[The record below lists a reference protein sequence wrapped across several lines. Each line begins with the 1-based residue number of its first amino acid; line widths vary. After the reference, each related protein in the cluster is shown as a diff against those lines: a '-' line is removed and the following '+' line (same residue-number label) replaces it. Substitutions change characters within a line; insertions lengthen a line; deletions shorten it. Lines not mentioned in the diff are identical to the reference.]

1 MTPNNGVAF
10 TTEVEEA
17 DIHITD
23 GVKMTQTGK
32 PVICH
37 ICGKN
42 HYANMCTDREDSKPG
57 K

>member
-17 DIHITD
+17 DIHVTD
-23 GVKMTQTGK
+23 GVKMTQEGK
-32 PVICH
+32 TVICH